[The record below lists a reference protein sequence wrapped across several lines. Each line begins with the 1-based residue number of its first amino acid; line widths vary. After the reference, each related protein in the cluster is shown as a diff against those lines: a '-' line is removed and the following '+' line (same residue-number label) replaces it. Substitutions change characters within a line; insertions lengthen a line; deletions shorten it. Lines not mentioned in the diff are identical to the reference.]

1 MTASLDPP
9 DASARTTLDAWA
21 TLFDGSVVTN
31 WNDRRAAP
39 PGFVHVI
46 HDASAQTD
54 YVRTEQ
60 GAHHGIILFRS
71 RVEDA
76 EDRLAGGPVHFA
88 GIRPGDLHVFSRARN
103 EQPHLSRWAGP
114 LSLVSVMLRP
124 CTVHA
129 SCRQCG
135 VPYAPDAFGSR
146 FFCDDPLLEALLRQL
161 GDAVAADLG
170 PPSAYVDQLLRTVS
184 THLVTHYRT
193 PEAASISDPA
203 SERAVSADRRLPS
216 DRLQRVTR
224 FVDDH
229 LEESIAVADLASEAC
244 YSEHHFSRL
253 FRSTMGLSPYA
264 YVIHRR
270 METAARMLATSDAP
284 VAEVAASV
292 GYDRGSHFARA
303 FKKHFG
309 VPPSRYPSAKNTADK
324 HPANEHS
331 ANEHTADFGS
341 ASRG

>member
-1 MTASLDPP
+1 MPASVDCP
-9 DASARTTLDAWA
+9 DASTRETLDAWQ
-21 TLFDGSVVTN
+21 TLFDGSVVSN
-31 WNDRRAAP
+31 WTDRAAAP

-46 HDASAQTD
+46 QEASAQTD

-76 EDRLAGGPVHFA
+76 EDRLASGPVHFS

-124 CTVHA
+124 CAVHA
-129 SCRQCG
+129 SCRRCG
-135 VPYAPDAFGSR
+135 VPYDPDAFGSR
-146 FFCDDPLLEALLRQL
+146 FFCDDRLLEALLRQL
-161 GDAVAADLG
+161 SDAVASDPG
-170 PPSAYVDQLLRTVS
+170 PPRAYVDQLLRTVS
-184 THLVTHYRT
+184 THLVAHYRG
-193 PEAASISDPA
+193 PEAASTSDP
-203 SERAVSADRRLPS
+203 SSALAMKTDRRKTDRRLSP
-216 DRLQRVTR
+216 DRLRHVTR
-224 FVDDH
+224 FVDNH
-229 LEESIAVADLASEAC
+229 LEQPIAVADLASEAC

-284 VAEVAASV
+284 VVAVAASV
-292 GYDRGSHFARA
+292 GYDRPSHFARA

-309 VPPSRYPSAKNTADK
+309 VPPTRYLAS
-324 HPANEHS
+324 NEK
-331 ANEHTADFGS
+331 AGGA
-341 ASRG
+341 